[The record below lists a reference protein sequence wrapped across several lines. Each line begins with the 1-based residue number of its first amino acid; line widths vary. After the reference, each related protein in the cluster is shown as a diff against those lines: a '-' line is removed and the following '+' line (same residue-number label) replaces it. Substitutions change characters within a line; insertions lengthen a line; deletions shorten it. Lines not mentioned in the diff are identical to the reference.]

1 MKKIIISMMV
11 TVAMVLFVSCEMAQ
25 NPLGYVDYADSR
37 NAEPAEQPVDEAPV
51 EEVSEPVES
60 PETEVVETEPETES
74 LIGTIGAGGGY
85 IFYAKDEPS
94 DGWQYAEVSMFD
106 LTSGT
111 GVTWYE
117 AQTMIAD
124 YSSNGVTDWTMP
136 TIDDLILIDTN
147 LHSKHIGYL
156 NASYWSSTG
165 TDNGAI
171 LLQVDGTGTLY
182 WMIGKNNGIFVR
194 AVHKY

>member
-1 MKKIIISMMV
+1 MKKIIILM
-11 TVAMVLFVSCEMAQ
+11 VAMVLFVSCEMTQ

-37 NAEPAEQPVDEAPV
+37 DTESIEQPVDEAPV
-51 EEVSEPVES
+51 EETEPVES
-60 PETEVVETEPETES
+60 PESESES

-106 LTSGT
+106 LTSGI

-117 AQTMIAD
+117 AQTMIRD
-124 YSSNGVTDWTMP
+124 YSNNGHDDWIMP
-136 TIDDLILIDTN
+136 TIEDLILIDVN
-147 LHSKHIGYL
+147 LHSKGIGYL
-156 NASYWSSTG
+156 NVAYWSSTS
-165 TDNGAI
+165 TDNWAMR
-171 LLQVDGTGTLY
+171 LQIDGTGTLSER
-182 WMIGKNNGIFVR
+182 IRKNNGMYVR